1 MKVERRVEAALP
13 DADGVYFNH
22 PGVAVVTWDA
32 TIRAVH
38 IEWQG
43 WADSTEFVALNEAGL
58 RALME
63 HHGSRF
69 LSDSRKMKVVRQ
81 SDQDWLSGDLFPRA
95 LAAGLRRVA
104 LIVPKSALAMTNVD
118 RIADSVPATQLAVA
132 YFATV
137 EEAREWLAGPPV
149 ASFHGRQGNSI

>member
-1 MKVERRVEAALP
+1 
-13 DADGVYFNH
+13 
-22 PGVAVVTWDA
+22 
-32 TIRAVH
+32 
-38 IEWQG
+38 
-43 WADSTEFVALNEAGL
+43 
-58 RALME
+58 ME

-118 RIADSVPATQLAVA
+118 HIADSVPATQLAIA

-137 EEAREWLAGPPV
+137 EEASEWLARAPV
-149 ASFHGRQGNSI
+149 TSSPGRHS

>member
-1 MKVERRVEAALP
+1 MSV
-13 DADGVYFNH
+13 ADGVYFNH

-32 TIRAVH
+32 TIKAVH

-58 RALME
+58 RALTE

-69 LSDSRKMKVVRQ
+69 LSDSRNMKVVKQ
-81 SDQDWLSGDLFPRA
+81 ADQDWLSGDLFPRA

-104 LIVPKSALAMTNVD
+104 LIIPKSALAMMNVD
-118 RIADSVPATQLAVA
+118 RIADGFLETPLAIE

-137 EEAREWLAGPPV
+137 SEAREWLARPPV
-149 ASFHGRQGNSI
+149 TPS